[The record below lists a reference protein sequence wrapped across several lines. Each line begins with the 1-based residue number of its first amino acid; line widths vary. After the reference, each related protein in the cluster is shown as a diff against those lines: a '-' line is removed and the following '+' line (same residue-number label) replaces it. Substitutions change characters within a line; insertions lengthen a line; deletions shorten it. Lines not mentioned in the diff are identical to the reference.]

1 MKVVINASSLTSP
14 LTGIGRYTYNL
25 SYELIKNNDIELSL
39 FNGRQLIHSLPTLL
53 DYKDQ
58 KNKTFLKSLI
68 RDSVPYSHKIL
79 RLLRGH
85 LFKKSIIK
93 SSFDIYHDPNYLCYE
108 SHIPTITTVHDLSWI
123 KHPELHPPARVRA
136 MNNYFEKSLA
146 NSVHII
152 TDSEFIKS
160 ELQST
165 FNYPEK
171 NISTIMLGV
180 DDKYSPRTE
189 EDCLS
194 VLKNIGI
201 SYKKFILSVG
211 TIEPR
216 KNIKTVLSTYCILP
230 TKIQEEY
237 PLVIIGMK
245 GWLETDNM
253 RSIRNLAKS
262 KKIIFLDYINDAK
275 LAILFS
281 SAKLLF
287 YPSLYEGFGLPVL
300 EAMASGTSVVTS
312 NISSIPEVI
321 GSDAILHDPLDDDQ
335 FAQSIQRLILDH
347 EYRKNYE
354 EKLILRS
361 KKFSWKKCATQTINL
376 YKKFN
381 TK

>member
-1 MKVVINASSLTSP
+1 MKVVINASSLASP

-25 SYELIKNNDIELSL
+25 ALELIKNNDIELSL
-39 FNGRQLIHSLPTLL
+39 FNGRQLTNVLPTLL

-58 KNKTFLKSLI
+58 KHKTYLKSLI
-68 RDSVPYSHKIL
+68 RDSVPYSHKFL
-79 RLLRGH
+79 RLLREY

-108 SHIPTITTVHDLSWI
+108 SHIPTITSVHDLSWI

-146 NSVHII
+146 NSAHII
-152 TDSEFIKS
+152 TDSKFIKS
-160 ELQST
+160 ELQSI

-171 NISTIMLGV
+171 NISTIMLGA
-180 DDKYSPRTE
+180 DDSYRPRTE
-189 EDCLS
+189 VDCLS
-194 VLKNIGI
+194 VLRNIGI
-201 SYKKFILSVG
+201 NYKKFILSVG

-216 KNIKTVLSTYCILP
+216 KNIKTVLSTYCLLP
-230 TKIQEEY
+230 IPIQDEY

-245 GWLETDNM
+245 GWLEKDNI
-253 RSIRNLAKS
+253 RSIRMLAAS
-262 KKIIFLDYINDAK
+262 KKVIFLDYIDDAK

-312 NISSIPEVI
+312 NVSSIPEVV
-321 GSDAILHDPLDDDQ
+321 GRDSILHDPLDDDQ
-335 FAQSIQRLILDH
+335 FSQSIQRLILDN

-361 KKFSWKKCATQTINL
+361 KEFSWKKCSTQTINV
-376 YKKFN
+376 YKKF
-381 TK
+381 K